1 MAVSQIESDI
11 IRIVRQTY
19 PDAADVEITPEMS
32 FADLGLDSLTR
43 IDVLAAAEAH
53 FGIEVPDDVVGTL
66 MTVQDLGI
74 FVEKAAIG

>member
-1 MAVSQIESDI
+1 MPVSQTESDI
-11 IRIVRQTY
+11 VSILRQTF
-19 PDAADVEITPEMS
+19 PDVEDAEITAQMS

-66 MTVQDLGI
+66 ATVQDLMD
-74 FVEKAAIG
+74 FVDKAAIG